1 MPPLAVDVVP
11 ESILTVLLGEGYG
24 TAAACF
30 RFAKPGLVLTEP
42 GAAFAEAG
50 LTLTG
55 LVLMGG
61 LEQMEGWGT
70 DFSSVALADFNSG
83 FSAAG
88 GDECSLT
95 DTGRGSKV
103 LASSHLPFKFSEI
116 PGCVLGGR
124 FSLSVLT
131 GSVVFL
137 LFKIV

>member
-1 MPPLAVDVVP
+1 MVDP
-11 ESILTVLLGEGYG
+11 ESILTALLGEGAG
-24 TAAACF
+24 VAVASL
-30 RFAKPGLVLTEP
+30 RFAMPGLVLTEP

-55 LVLMGG
+55 LALMGG

-70 DFSSVALADFNSG
+70 DFSSVALADFDSG

-103 LASSHLPFKFSEI
+103 LVSSHFPFKFSEI

-124 FSLSVLT
+124 FSLA
-131 GSVVFL
+131 GSEFFL
-137 LFKIV
+137 LFKMV